1 MRGRDGPDGRDRHLS
16 HAVRPLPGLRRIPRR
31 PARGRWAPYSEVTG
45 ARGVATAIRCSPPAG
60 HTALTAYTRPF
71 RTERGPGSGSI
82 DRYSTDHQTHCTRPS
97 PLEVLAEAPAA
108 RMPPPAAAFPP
119 PLAPKIALMATA
131 SLLRIAFD
139 TPRALGSSV
148 VNWWRT

>member
-82 DRYSTDHQTHCTRPS
+82 DRYSTDHQTHCTHPA
-97 PLEVLAEAPAA
+97 PLETLAESFYRPDAAAGCRFSPAA
-108 RMPPPAAAFPP
+108 CPEDSLDGHRVAVKGR
-119 PLAPKIALMATA
+119 LRHTA
-131 SLLRIAFD
+131 RI
-139 TPRALGSSV
+139 RK
-148 VNWWRT
+148 